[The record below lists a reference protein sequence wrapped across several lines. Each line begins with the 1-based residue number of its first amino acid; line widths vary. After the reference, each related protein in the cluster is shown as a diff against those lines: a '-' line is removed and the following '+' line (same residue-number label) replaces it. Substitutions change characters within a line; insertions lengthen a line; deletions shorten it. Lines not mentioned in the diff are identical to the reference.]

1 VKKLLLFVF
10 LCFFTNIF
18 SQDNLYGIKFRSG
31 DKGQLVRSSVRLNNG
46 NPLKLKDHFSVSFD
60 ISFWSLRYFGPVFR
74 ATLNNKEFARLVFN
88 QFQDNDY
95 YLLQLFLD
103 ELKDPLLIKLDKN
116 SFTVNKWIN
125 IKIEFNSK
133 ADSVSLYLDK
143 HLKEKTAFAIAD
155 ELELSMFFGIID
167 HKNPMDYD
175 IPAIYLKNILIEE
188 KGQKKYFW
196 LLNPYDESFDID
208 KINNKKISLINTDW
222 LVKDHYR
229 WYKKYEVTVTNYPLF
244 AHDSINSR
252 IFIDDKHRLIKID
265 LIRSKDSV
273 INYRNYRPGK
283 WHDLLYDNFRN
294 RLYSVFNAQGEVSVY
309 DFLSNQWTSIDTS
322 KEVDGHY
329 YGSVKFISP
338 LDSLIYLY
346 GGYGWYTAKEKL
358 FQYDFNNTVWKEVK
372 LPHNIGYRFN
382 VSISPGFDNKHYLFW
397 SGFGNYSG
405 KQEEG
410 FFHFNDLHSFDLIK
424 KEFSKIWDF
433 KNIDE
438 LKKYS
443 HLFENFY
450 LNKTDSTFYFMRN
463 YEDSNKTF
471 FQLFKADLKTS
482 QISKVG
488 DALSFNLPK
497 TKRNVYFCY
506 DSNTEEFLFVKQNE
520 DSTKVILY
528 GLKYP
533 PVPEQTFASISN
545 FNVEPDNN
553 HFIILILAGSLLM
566 IFFLYLYFRN
576 KKTKPSHIENT
587 DTPTFEPQAYKN
599 YIQTFGGLKIF
610 NRDGQDVFNEF
621 TPKLK
626 EVFTLILVR
635 SLNNHSKGITSE
647 ELSSVIWPDFSPE
660 SAKSNRGV
668 AINKIRK
675 ILSSVDGLEID
686 FSNKLWSLKLSGD
699 AKCDFQEYTKWKYQL
714 RNSDDPENLYLTQ
727 LLNLIKDGGFLEDL
741 SYEWLESFKLAIN
754 NEVISLLKELLDKLT
769 RQGENNIGLRIK
781 ICDTILKFDSVD
793 EEAFKTKIRLHY
805 ESGNHQLAKNSYKLF
820 VAEYKRLYDETY
832 PLSFQDVLFSK

>member
-1 VKKLLLFVF
+1 MKNLTLIIILFIY
-10 LCFFTNIF
+10 TNIF
-18 SQDNLYGIKFRSG
+18 SQDNFSGIKFHS
-31 DKGQLVRSSVRLNNG
+31 KNKEPIERSSVALNDG
-46 NPLKLKDHFSVSFD
+46 KPFKLKNNFSVSFD
-60 ISFWSLRYFGPVFR
+60 ISFWSLRYFGPVLR
-74 ATLNNKEFARLVFN
+74 AISNHKEFARLVFN

-103 ELKDPLLIKLDKN
+103 ELKDPLLIKLDKK
-116 SFTVNKWIN
+116 SFTINKWIN
-125 IKIEFNSK
+125 LKIEFDSK
-133 ADSVSLYLDK
+133 ADSVSLYLNRQ
-143 HLKEKTAFAIAD
+143 LKEKIAFTIPD
-155 ELELSMFFGIID
+155 ELELSIFFGIID
-167 HKNPMDYD
+167 YKNPMDYD
-175 IPAIYLKNILIEE
+175 VPAIYLKNILMEE
-188 KGQKKYFW
+188 NGRKKYYW
-196 LLNPYDESFDID
+196 PLNPYDEGYEID
-208 KINNKKISLINTDW
+208 KINNKLISLINIEW
-222 LVKDHYR
+222 LVKDHYQ
-229 WYKKYEVTVTNYPLF
+229 WNKKYEVPVTNYPLF
-244 AHDSINSR
+244 THDSINSR
-252 IFIDDKHRLIKID
+252 IFVDDKQRLIIID
-265 LIRSKDSV
+265 LVKTKDSV
-273 INYRNYRPGK
+273 IYYRNSRPGK

-309 DFLSNQWTSIDTS
+309 DFASNQWSAIDTT

-329 YGSVKFISP
+329 YGSVKFINPS
-338 LDSLIYLY
+338 DSLIYLF

-358 FQYDFNNTVWKEVK
+358 FQYDFNNSVWKEVK
-372 LPHNIGYRFN
+372 LPKNIGYRFN
-382 VSISPGFDNKHYLFW
+382 VSISPGFDNQHYHFW
-397 SGFGNYSG
+397 GGFGNYSG

-410 FFHFNDLHSFDLIK
+410 FFHFFDLHSFDLIK
-424 KEFSKIWDF
+424 KEFTKILDF
-433 KNIDE
+433 KNTDE

-463 YEDSNKTF
+463 YEDSNKTY
-471 FQLFKADLKTS
+471 FQLFKADLKNS
-482 QISKVG
+482 HISKVG
-488 DALSFNLPK
+488 NELSFNLLK
-497 TKRNVYFCY
+497 TKRNVYFCF
-506 DSNTEEFLFVKQNE
+506 DSRTQEFILIKQNE
-520 DSTKVILY
+520 DSSKVILY

-533 PVPEQTFASISN
+533 PIPEQTFASVSN
-545 FNVEPDNN
+545 FNIGSDNYN
-553 HFIILILAGSLLM
+553 VIILISAGSLLM
-566 IFFLYLYFRN
+566 ILLLYLYSR
-576 KKTKPSHIENT
+576 KKRAKISQTESTETI
-587 DTPTFEPQAYKN
+587 TFELPVYKN

-610 NRDGQDVFNEF
+610 NRDGNDVFNEF

-647 ELSSVIWPDFSPE
+647 ELSSIIWPDFSPE

-675 ILSSVDGLEID
+675 IISSVDGLELD

-699 AKCDFQEYTKWKYQL
+699 ARCDFQEYTKWEYQL

-769 RQGENNIGLRIK
+769 RQGGNNISLRIK

-805 ESGNHQLAKNSYKLF
+805 ESGNHQLAKNTYKLF
-820 VAEYKRLYDETY
+820 IAEYKRLYDETY